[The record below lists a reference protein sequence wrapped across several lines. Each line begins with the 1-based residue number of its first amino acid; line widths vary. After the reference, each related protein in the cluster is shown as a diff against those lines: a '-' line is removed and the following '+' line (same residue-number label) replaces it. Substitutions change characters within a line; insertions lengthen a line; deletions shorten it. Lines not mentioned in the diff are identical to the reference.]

1 MGKMQNVLPN
11 AQIYKR
17 KEIRN
22 KKIKSSARV
31 ISYFLFLVCFLVLL
45 MALAPAA
52 PVAAAAKKPPRVM
65 VALVMGQSNAANFG
79 ETRKLAGP
87 NVFSFGGGKL
97 LRARD
102 PIPGANG
109 TGGSVWTRLGDKIIS
124 AGLYDKVIFI
134 PVAVGSTEI
143 AQWTPEMPIF
153 QKQVIPALE
162 AARKSNLAITHV
174 LWHQGESDA
183 YLQTSWADYQLRFR
197 NLARGLREQGVSAPI
212 FISTASACGQYPSSD
227 VIRGAQ
233 QNLVNHDAGI
243 WAGPD
248 TDVLSGAFRAG
259 CHFSASGLDA
269 AANLWL
275 GSITNYELR
284 IKN

>member
-1 MGKMQNVLPN
+1 MKKSPFT
-11 AQIYKR
+11 AQAHR
-17 KEIRN
+17 RGEFH
-22 KKIKSSARV
+22 
-31 ISYFLFLVCFLVLL
+31 ISHFLFCIFLLL

-79 ETRKLAGP
+79 ETRKLAAPG
-87 NVFSFGGGKL
+87 VFAFGGGKL

-109 TGGSVWTRLGDKIIS
+109 AGGSVWTRLGDKIIAS
-124 AGLYDKVIFI
+124 GLYDKVIFI
-134 PVAVGSTEI
+134 AVAVGSTEI

-153 QKQVIPALE
+153 QKQVIPTLN
-162 AARKSNLAITHV
+162 AARASKLEITHV

-197 NLARGLREQGVSAPI
+197 NLARGLREQGVGAPI
-212 FISTASACGQYPSSD
+212 FISTATACGQYPAND

-248 TDVLSGAFRAG
+248 TDALGGAARVG
-259 CHFSASGLDA
+259 CHFSASGLDSA
-269 AANLWL
+269 ATLWL
-275 GSITNYELR
+275 EALKKYEGR
-284 IKN
+284 

>member
-1 MGKMQNVLPN
+1 
-11 AQIYKR
+11 
-17 KEIRN
+17 
-22 KKIKSSARV
+22 
-31 ISYFLFLVCFLVLL
+31 

-109 TGGSVWTRLGDKIIS
+109 TGGSVWTRLGDKIIA